1 MTLKLF
7 FKRIVFAALRPEKA
21 VSHPIDM
28 ICYFAKVICFLE
40 VSDASLF
47 TRLNFQLVTYPGF
60 T

>member
-7 FKRIVFAALRPEKA
+7 FKRIVVFAVLRPEKA
-21 VSHPIDM
+21 VSHRIDM

-47 TRLNFQLVTYPGF
+47 TKLNLQLVT
-60 T
+60 